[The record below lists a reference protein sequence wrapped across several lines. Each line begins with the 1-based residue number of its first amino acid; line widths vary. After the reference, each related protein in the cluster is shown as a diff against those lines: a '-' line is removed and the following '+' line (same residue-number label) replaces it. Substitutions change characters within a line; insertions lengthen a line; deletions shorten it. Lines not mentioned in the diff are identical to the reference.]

1 MRKQAHRILLH
12 RLICLLMAL
21 HVINL
26 SVDAPDNRLSA
37 FQIEHHEDLSVNDI
51 ESLSE
56 LLLEEVLGLT
66 NAVPEHDEQDGD
78 SSLTE
83 PEQDYIF
90 AQSFFF
96 TPFLATPCYPV
107 AALIP
112 YPFTSVS
119 TPVADVIAPPPRFAV

>member
-1 MRKQAHRILLH
+1 MKKQNRPLLH

-26 SVDAPDNRLSA
+26 SVDAPDNYLSA
-37 FQIEHHEDLSVNDI
+37 FQIGHHEDLSVNDI

-56 LLLEEVLGLT
+56 LLLEEVFGFT

-83 PEQDYIF
+83 SGEDYIF

-96 TPFLATPCYPV
+96 SPFLSPPHYLV
-107 AALIP
+107 ADPIP
-112 YPFTSVS
+112 YPFTSVP
-119 TPVADVIAPPPRFAV
+119 TPVADIVAPPPRFAA